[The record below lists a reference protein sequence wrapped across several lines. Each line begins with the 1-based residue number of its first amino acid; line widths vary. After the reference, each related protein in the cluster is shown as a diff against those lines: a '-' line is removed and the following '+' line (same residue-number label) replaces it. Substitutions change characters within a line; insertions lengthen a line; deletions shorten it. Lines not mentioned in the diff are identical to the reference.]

1 MPQAKRLPATL
12 SSLVDGAAITLAAEG
27 DSIVVGP
34 GSAKV
39 LARKD
44 ARDGVLLVL
53 DSVLEYSE

>member
-1 MPQAKRLPATL
+1 MPATL
-12 SSLVDGAAITLAAEG
+12 SSLVDGEDITLTAEG

-39 LARKD
+39 IARKD